1 MNQSIYSFFEV
12 RFFSND
18 KSLKVEGLIITFTC
32 QFKIVIE
39 WFITYPHIFPSIKN
53 EGSGWE
59 VKHISLFL
67 N

>member
-1 MNQSIYSFFEV
+1 MFKCNFNIYVKLMKQSIYSFFEV

-39 WFITYPHIFPSIKN
+39 
-53 EGSGWE
+53 
-59 VKHISLFL
+59 
-67 N
+67 

>member
-39 WFITYPHIFPSIKN
+39 
-53 EGSGWE
+53 
-59 VKHISLFL
+59 
-67 N
+67 